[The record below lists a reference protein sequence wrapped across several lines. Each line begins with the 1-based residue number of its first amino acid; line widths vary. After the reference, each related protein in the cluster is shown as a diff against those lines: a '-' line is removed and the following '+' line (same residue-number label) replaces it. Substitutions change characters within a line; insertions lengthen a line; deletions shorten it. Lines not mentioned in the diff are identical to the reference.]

1 MDQNEVIFMHSVCKA
16 LCHGVCRVSFEHR
29 IYVVILVYYMIRYK
43 PFRLNLCKTY
53 HFTRIIDH
61 KSHVSC
67 RNVCLIFDYAKIFIV
82 KVVNWYSREAE
93 WKKRPG
99 KWFW

>member
-1 MDQNEVIFMHSVCKA
+1 MHDSLYGVVFSVWTQMRSFSCI
-16 LCHGVCRVSFEHR
+16 LCVRLYAMVCRVSFEHR

-67 RNVCLIFDYAKIFIV
+67 QNAC
-82 KVVNWYSREAE
+82 
-93 WKKRPG
+93 
-99 KWFW
+99 

>member
-1 MDQNEVIFMHSVCKA
+1 
-16 LCHGVCRVSFEHR
+16 
-29 IYVVILVYYMIRYK
+29 MIRYK

-67 RNVCLIFDYAKIFIV
+67 RNACLIFDYAKIFIV
-82 KVVNWYSREAE
+82 KVVNWSIELIQRYFIIPVSTVVFDDA
-93 WKKRPG
+93 KK
-99 KWFW
+99 